1 MNHFDGL
8 DRERGRGPS
17 LLRCSFRLCSLVL
30 IVSAIAAGRPA
41 LGQVR
46 ESATAGGVSVWVG
59 GGVSGYYLQYGG
71 VKNLGLTGYVDAD
84 SIRRFGIETEG
95 RWLEFHQT
103 SNIHAETYLAGPR
116 YHFDMGRF
124 QPYAKGLVGLG
135 EFNFTYNYAHGSYF
149 VIAPGAGLDY
159 RLNHRL
165 SVRVDGEYQ
174 YWPQFTFGPMSSG
187 GVSVGIRYLI
197 LR

>member
-1 MNHFDGL
+1 MNHFNGR
-8 DRERGRGPS
+8 DRERDGANS
-17 LLRCSFRLCSLVL
+17 ALRRSFRLGSLFL
-30 IVSAIAAGRPA
+30 IVLALAAGRTVLA
-41 LGQVR
+41 QSR
-46 ESATAGGVSVWVG
+46 ESANAGGVSVWVG
-59 GGVSGYYLQYGG
+59 GGISGYYLQYGG
-71 VKNLGLTGYVDAD
+71 VKSLGLTGYVDAD
-84 SIRRFGIETEG
+84 SIRKFGIETEG

-116 YHFDMGRF
+116 YHFDLGRF
-124 QPYAKGLVGLG
+124 QPYAKGLVGIG
-135 EFNFTYNYAHGSYF
+135 NFNFTYNYAHGRYF

-165 SVRVDGEYQ
+165 SLRVDGEYQ

>member
-1 MNHFDGL
+1 MQS
-8 DRERGRGPS
+8 EV
-17 LLRCSFRLCSLVL
+17 C
-30 IVSAIAAGRPA
+30 
-41 LGQVR
+41 
-46 ESATAGGVSVWVG
+46 
-59 GGVSGYYLQYGG
+59 
-71 VKNLGLTGYVDAD
+71 
-84 SIRRFGIETEG
+84 
-95 RWLEFHQT
+95 WLEFHQN
-103 SNIHAETYLAGPR
+103 SNIHAKTYLAGPR
-116 YHFDMGRF
+116 YHFDLGRF
-124 QPYAKGLVGLG
+124 QPYAKGLVGIG
-135 EFNFTYNYAHGSYF
+135 NFNFTYNYAHGRYF